1 MKKVL
6 FLLAILPM
14 MLFTACSSDDD
25 DKETY
30 TIKNLSGVNWYDVDV
45 CIMSSGDDDAELL
58 EMIDVGDVAVGETCT
73 ISSEHSYF
81 YISAK
86 NNRGKIF
93 MSKVKYLS
101 KETSVSSYDILVNL

>member
-1 MKKVL
+1 MKKILL
-6 FLLAILPM
+6 FMAILPM
-14 MLFTACSSDDD
+14 LFLTACSSDDD

-45 CIMSSGDDDAELL
+45 CIMSSGEDDAELL
-58 EMIDVGDVAVGETCT
+58 EMIDAGDVAIGETCT
-73 ISSEHSYF
+73 ISSDHSYF

-86 NNRGKIF
+86 NSRGKMF

-101 KETSVSSYDILVNL
+101 KDATVSSRDILVNL